1 MIIFKDIITN
11 DEFFTDSSKYK
22 VIEDDSLYDV
32 TCKVSYLFFD
42 LILNF

>member
-1 MIIFKDIITN
+1 MIIFKDIITG

-32 TCKVSYLFFD
+32 NCKVSIFYYY
-42 LILNF
+42 